1 MLKKKFNKDK
11 CVTCKHCMM
20 ACAVRHSAS
29 QNIYEAASESPK
41 PRYRLWVS
49 LRKDKPFIT
58 VCQNC
63 VKPKCIP
70 VCKDN
75 AITKY
80 DDGEVIIDPKKCTG
94 CMDCVKVCAMGAI
107 QANAEL
113 NFAFQC
119 DDCAGYDDM
128 ACVEACHTGA
138 LTYAD
143 KAKAEAKEKAKAAPA
158 PATN

>member
-1 MLKKKFNKDK
+1 MLKKKFSKDK
-11 CVTCKHCMM
+11 CVTCKHCMV
-20 ACAVRHSAS
+20 ACAIRHSKS
-29 QNIYEAASESPK
+29 QNIYDAALESPK

-49 LRKDKPFIT
+49 MRKEKPFIT

-63 VKPKCIP
+63 AKPKCIP
-70 VCKDN
+70 VCKEN
-75 AITKY
+75 AITKF
-80 DDGEVIIDPKKCTG
+80 DDGEVIIDAAKCNG

-113 NFAFQC
+113 NIAFNC

-138 LTYAD
+138 LIYV
-143 KAKAEAKEKAKAAPA
+143 EKAKKAKDAKDASAAA
-158 PATN
+158 NA

>member
-1 MLKKKFNKDK
+1 MLKKKFTKDK
-11 CVTCKHCMM
+11 CVTCKHCMI

-29 QNIYEAASESPK
+29 QNIYDAVSESPQ

-49 LRKDKPFIT
+49 IRKDKPFMT

-70 VCKDN
+70 VCKEG
-75 AITKY
+75 AIAKSPV
-80 DDGEVIIDPKKCTG
+80 DGEVIIDTKKCNG

-107 QANAEL
+107 SINTEL
-113 NFAFQC
+113 NFAFNC
-119 DDCAGYDDM
+119 DDCAGYPDM

-138 LTYAD
+138 LTYAE
-143 KAKAEAKEKAKAAPA
+143 KAKEKAKEKAAPA
-158 PATN
+158 SPTN